1 MALLEREVDI
11 GTGRRSLDGHVRV
24 SVFAAGLL
32 ALRIEGTGER
42 VPTLLLTTEQAERL
56 QQALAE
62 LVPLAR
68 FEVEDEPHASPV
80 SEWDGQERR
89 ASRGAS

>member
-1 MALLEREVDI
+1 MEREIDI
-11 GTGRRSLDGHVRV
+11 ATGRRSLDGHVRV

-42 VPTLLLTTEQAERL
+42 VPTLLLTVEQAERL
-56 QQALAE
+56 QQALEE

-68 FEVEDEPHASPV
+68 SGDEGGPEASSASP
-80 SEWDGQERR
+80 WDGNERR
-89 ASRGAS
+89 ASGSQ